1 MSAARQDDARLFLE
15 QQQALANGDPVL
27 TKFGEMGHESVIYDP
42 VIVTRPFKDGPV
54 NSESPLGA
62 EPNIRIGAH
71 TRIDGF
77 TKIEGGQGVRI
88 GDYVHIASFAHLNV
102 GGGTLIIEDGAAVA
116 SGVII
121 ITGGNAPD
129 AISCSAVAPQDQQVL
144 HRRTVRIAKN
154 ACVYA
159 GCVICPGVT
168 IGEGARVA
176 AGSVVTKDVPP
187 FEIWRGNPARF
198 GRMRN
203 DEQAV
208 SRR

>member
-1 MSAARQDDARLFLE
+1 MSQQDSARLFLE
-15 QQQALANGDPVL
+15 QQQALANGEPVL
-27 TKFGEMGHESVIYDP
+27 TKFGEMGDKSVIYDP
-42 VIVTRPFKDGPV
+42 VIVTKPYKDGPV
-54 NSESPLGA
+54 VSDSPLGA

-77 TKIEGGQGVRI
+77 TKIEGGSGVTI

-116 SGVII
+116 SHVVI

-129 AISCSAVAPQDQQVL
+129 AVSCSAVAPIDQQVL
-144 HRRTVRIAKN
+144 HRRMVRIGKN

-203 DEQAV
+203 DPQAV
-208 SRR
+208 TR